1 MAKRRCCPAYRGLE
15 SLCGDG
21 GGLVVDP
28 IRGTEAGLYAGQELG
43 LTSAMRK
50 KPENN
55 GSYSGDIA
63 SDPPDAARSFY
74 PRQVKDDPTSQ
85 RLVLPEGPGSIR
97 SDRALR
103 SGHQVGKRS
112 HRTSDKSFYQQVGK
126 RNVPAVLNKHSHVPL
141 ELEADSSSC
150 PLSMP
155 FLSETM
161 AHSLD
166 ALLASVGRLAARA

>member
-1 MAKRRCCPAYRGLE
+1 
-15 SLCGDG
+15 LCGDG

-28 IRGTEAGLYAGQELG
+28 IHGTDADVYAGQELG

-50 KPENN
+50 KPANN
-55 GSYSGDIA
+55 GSYPGDIA
-63 SDPPDAARSFY
+63 SDPPNAAHSFY

-85 RLVLPEGPGSIR
+85 QLVLPEGPGSVPTI
-97 SDRALR
+97 RALR
-103 SGHQVGKRS
+103 STHQVGKKS
-112 HRTSDKSFYQQVGK
+112 HLTADKSFYQQVGK

-141 ELEADSSSC
+141 ELEAGSSSR

-161 AHSLD
+161 AHSHD
-166 ALLASVGRLAARA
+166 ALLASVGRPATRA